1 MASWEIPSYPW
12 RCLRKSSNSGES
24 SNIFQ
29 QADVAIETARPERCP
44 SALAAS
50 VAKCFHLELIQM
62 TSDDPV
68 DRFPMVSLCFPGS
81 NPPGE
86 HCYHDSRSLSAAL
99 VAACQGQGSDCTSVL
114 TALVS
119 NTILH
124 DLRTAKYCIW
134 ALISRLD
141 NFNAQQT
148 GGMRYSRAS
157 SNLSNVESLSPSK
170 S

>member
-1 MASWEIPSYPW
+1 MEVSQKIIKP
-12 RCLRKSSNSGES
+12 CG
-24 SNIFQ
+24 IFQ

-62 TSDDPV
+62 TP
-68 DRFPMVSLCFPGS
+68 LIGS

-86 HCYHDSRSLSAAL
+86 HRSYHDFRSLSAAL

-119 NTILH
+119 SGI
-124 DLRTAKYCIW
+124 
-134 ALISRLD
+134 
-141 NFNAQQT
+141 Q
-148 GGMRYSRAS
+148 
-157 SNLSNVESLSPSK
+157 
-170 S
+170 